1 MTIPGSDGAQPL
13 SGGSRGGRASLAR
26 SLLPGGSVSADVI
39 TLNYRPRRH
48 FQPFHNSLKR
58 WRYVVAHRRAGKSVS
73 FVNELIK
80 RALLNTRDVPVPRYA
95 YVGPTFA
102 QTKDLVWSY
111 LKQYTQDLPGVT
123 YSESELTCRL
133 PNRAM
138 ITLYGG
144 GQAYNRIRGL
154 YLDGAVLDE
163 YPLINPEAL
172 NSVIRPALA
181 DYQGFGIVA
190 GTPAGRDHFYDL
202 KVQAEH
208 SPDLWDVFN
217 IPVTMTNALDPD
229 ELEEMRR
236 QLTPHQFERELMCS
250 FEAPVEN
257 SYYGD
262 LMVQARLDGRLTRVP
277 YDPRAKVITAW
288 DLGMKDLTTIWFAQ
302 KIGQE
307 IRFIDFYQN
316 SGKGLDHYA
325 RVLQGRG
332 YLYGSHLL
340 PHDIKIR
347 ELGTGRSRFETLLSL
362 GLEPLVVPDHGIA
375 DGISGVRSIIP
386 IAWFD
391 EAKCELGIDALRSYH
406 VQTAPTGMTV
416 RDAPA
421 HTWASH
427 ACDAMRYFAMGLHLT
442 TAWSPGAIRRNVKGI
457 I

>member
-1 MTIPGSDGAQPL
+1 MTDPNVLVLQ
-13 SGGSRGGRASLAR
+13 
-26 SLLPGGSVSADVI
+26 
-39 TLNYRPRRH
+39 YRPRAH
-48 FQPFHNSLKR
+48 FKPFHASDKR
-58 WRYVVAHRRAGKSVS
+58 WRFVVAHRRAGKSVS
-73 FVNELIK
+73 FINELIK
-80 RALLNTRDVPVPRYA
+80 RALLNTRDLPAPRYA
-95 YVGPTFA
+95 YIGPTFA
-102 QTKDLVWSY
+102 QAKDLVWNY
-111 LKQYTQDLPGVT
+111 LKQYTKDIPGVSF
-123 YSESELTCRL
+123 SESELTCKL
-133 PNRAM
+133 PNRAL

-163 YPLINPEAL
+163 FPLINPEAL

-190 GTPAGRDHFYDL
+190 GTPAGRDHFFDL
-202 KVQAEH
+202 KVQAERA
-208 SPDLWDVFN
+208 PDLWDVFN
-217 IPVTMTNALDPD
+217 IPVTETNALDPD
-229 ELEEMRR
+229 ELAEMQR
-236 QLTPHQFERELMCS
+236 QLTPHQYEREMLCS

-262 LMVQARLDGRLTRVP
+262 LMVAAKMEGRLCSVP
-277 YDPRAKVITAW
+277 VEPRAKVITAW

-302 KIGQE
+302 KVGQE
-307 IRFIDFYQN
+307 IHFIDFYQS

-325 RVLQGRG
+325 RVLQEKG
-332 YLYGSHLL
+332 YLYGHHLL
-340 PHDIKIR
+340 PHDIKMR

-362 GLEPLVVPDHGIA
+362 GIEPLIVPDHSVA
-375 DGISGVRSIIP
+375 DGIAGVRSVIP

-391 EAKCELGIDALRSYH
+391 QTKCELGIDALRSYH
-406 VQTAPTGMTV
+406 VQMAPSGATV

-427 ACDAMRYFAMGLHLT
+427 AADAMRYFAMGLHLT

>member
-1 MTIPGSDGAQPL
+1 MTEVTIS
-13 SGGSRGGRASLAR
+13 
-26 SLLPGGSVSADVI
+26 
-39 TLNYRPRRH
+39 YRPRKH
-48 FQPFHNSLKR
+48 FRPFHDSLKR
-58 WRYVVAHRRAGKSVS
+58 WRFVVAHRRAGKSVS
-73 FVNELIK
+73 FINELIK
-80 RALLNTRDVPVPRYA
+80 RALLNPRDLPAPRYA
-95 YVGPTFA
+95 YIGPTFA
-102 QTKDLVWSY
+102 QTKDLVWGY
-111 LKQYTQDLPGVT
+111 LKQYTRELPGVS
-123 YSESELTCRL
+123 YMESELTCKL

-138 ITLYGG
+138 ISLYGG

-163 YPLINPEAL
+163 FPLINPEAL

-181 DYQGFGIVA
+181 DYAGFGIVA

-202 KVQAEH
+202 KVQAERA
-208 SPDLWDVFN
+208 PDLWDVFS
-217 IPVTMTNALDPD
+217 IPVTETDALDPD
-229 ELEEMRR
+229 ELAEMQRT
-236 QLTPHQFERELMCS
+236 LTPHQYEREMLCS

-262 LMVQARLDGRLTRVP
+262 LMVAAKMDGRLTRVP

-307 IRFIDFYQN
+307 IRFIDFYQS

-325 RVLQGRG
+325 ALLQSKK
-332 YLYGSHLL
+332 YLYGYHLL

-362 GLEPLVVPDHGIA
+362 GLEPMVVPDHSIA
-375 DGISGVRSIIP
+375 DGISGVRSVIP

-391 EAKCELGIDALRSYH
+391 EEKCELGIDALRSYH
-406 VQTAPTGMTV
+406 VQVAPSGATV

-427 ACDAMRYFAMGLHLT
+427 AADAMRYFAMGLHLT
-442 TAWSPGAIRRNVKGI
+442 TAWAPGAIKRNVKGI
-457 I
+457 V

>member
-1 MTIPGSDGAQPL
+1 MTD
-13 SGGSRGGRASLAR
+13 
-26 SLLPGGSVSADVI
+26 I
-39 TLNYRPRRH
+39 TIGYRPRQH
-48 FQPFHNSLKR
+48 FRPFHASQKR
-58 WRYVVAHRRAGKSVS
+58 WRYVVAHRRAGKSVA
-73 FVNELIK
+73 FINDLI
-80 RALLNTRDVPVPRYA
+80 RAALQNSRDLPVPRYA

-102 QTKDLVWSY
+102 QAKDLVWNY
-111 LKQYTQDLPGVT
+111 IKQYTKDLPGVT
-123 YSESELTCRL
+123 YSESELTCKL
-133 PNRAM
+133 PNRAL

-163 YPLINPEAL
+163 YPLINSEAL

-190 GTPAGRDHFYDL
+190 GTPAGRDHFFDL
-202 KVQAEH
+202 KVQAERQ
-208 SPDLWDVFN
+208 PDLWDVFN
-217 IPVTMTNALDPD
+217 IPVTETNALDPD
-229 ELEEMRR
+229 ELAEMQRTM
-236 QLTPHQFERELMCS
+236 TPHQYQREMLCS

-262 LMVQARLDGRLTRVP
+262 LMVSAKMDGRLTRVP
-277 YDPRAKVITAW
+277 ADPRLKTITAW

-307 IRFIDFYQN
+307 IRFIDFYQS

-325 RVLQGRG
+325 RVLQEKG
-332 YLYGSHLL
+332 YLYGHHLL

-362 GLEPLVVPDHGIA
+362 GLEPMVVPDHSIA
-375 DGISGVRSIIP
+375 DGISGVRSVIP

-391 EAKCELGIDALRSYH
+391 EEKCELGIDALRSYH
-406 VQTAPTGMTV
+406 VQVAPSGATV

-427 ACDAMRYFAMGLHLT
+427 AADAMRYFAMGLHLT
-442 TAWSPGAIRRNVKGI
+442 TAWAPGAIKRNVKGI
-457 I
+457 V

>member
-1 MTIPGSDGAQPL
+1 VT
-13 SGGSRGGRASLAR
+13 
-26 SLLPGGSVSADVI
+26 ADVTI
-39 TLNYRPRRH
+39 AYRPRKH
-48 FQPFHNSLKR
+48 FQPFHNSRKR

-73 FVNELIK
+73 FVNDLI
-80 RALLNTRDVPVPRYA
+80 RAALLNPRDVPVPRYA
-95 YVGPTFA
+95 YIGPTFA
-102 QTKDLVWSY
+102 QAKDLVWSY
-111 LKQYTQDLPGVT
+111 CKQYTQDLPGVS
-123 YSESELTCRL
+123 YSESELTCKL
-133 PNRAM
+133 PNRAL

-154 YLDGAVLDE
+154 YLDGACLDE

-202 KVQAEH
+202 KIQAERN
-208 SPDLWDVFN
+208 PDLWDVFN
-217 IPVTMTNALDPD
+217 IPVTETDALDPD
-229 ELEEMRR
+229 ELAEMQR
-236 QLTPHQFERELMCS
+236 QLTPHQFEREMMCS

-262 LMVQARLDGRLTRVP
+262 LMVQARMEGRLTKVP

-325 RVLQGRG
+325 RRLQEKG
-332 YLYGSHLL
+332 YLYGAHLL

-362 GLEPLVVPDHGIA
+362 GLEPMVVPDHGIA
-375 DGISGVRSIIP
+375 DGISGVRSVIP
-386 IAWFD
+386 ISWFD
-391 EAKCELGIDALRSYH
+391 EEKCELGIDALRSYH
-406 VQTAPTGMTV
+406 VQTAPVGMTV

-427 ACDAMRYFAMGLHLT
+427 AADAMRYFAMGLHLT
-442 TAWSPGAIRRNVKGI
+442 TAWAPGALRRNVKGI

>member
-1 MTIPGSDGAQPL
+1 MSDAITIG
-13 SGGSRGGRASLAR
+13 
-26 SLLPGGSVSADVI
+26 
-39 TLNYRPRRH
+39 YRPRSH
-48 FQPFHNSLKR
+48 FRPFHASQKR
-58 WRYVVAHRRAGKSVS
+58 WRYVVAHRRAGKSVA
-73 FVNELIK
+73 FINDLI
-80 RALLNTRDVPVPRYA
+80 RAALQNTRDVPVPRYA

-102 QTKDLVWSY
+102 QAKDLVWNY
-111 LKQYTQDLPGVT
+111 IKQYTKDLPGVS
-123 YSESELTCRL
+123 YSESELTCKL
-133 PNRAM
+133 PNRAL

-190 GTPAGRDHFYDL
+190 GTPAGRDHFFDQ
-202 KVQAEH
+202 KVQAERN
-208 SPDLWDVFN
+208 PDLWDVFN
-217 IPVTMTNALDPD
+217 IPVTDTNALDPD
-229 ELEEMRR
+229 ELSEMQRTM
-236 QLTPHQFERELMCS
+236 TPHQYQREMLCS

-262 LMVQARLDGRLTRVP
+262 LMVSAKMDGRLTRVP
-277 YDPRAKVITAW
+277 ADPRLKTITAW

-307 IRFIDFYQN
+307 IRFIDFYQS

-325 RVLQGRG
+325 RILQEKG
-332 YLYGSHLL
+332 YLYGHHLL

-362 GLEPLVVPDHGIA
+362 GLEPMVVPDHSIA
-375 DGISGVRSIIP
+375 DGISGVRSVIP

-391 EAKCELGIDALRSYH
+391 EEKCELGIDALRSYH
-406 VQTAPTGMTV
+406 VQVAPSGATV

-427 ACDAMRYFAMGLHLT
+427 AADAMRYFAMGLHLT
-442 TAWSPGAIRRNVKGI
+442 TAWAPGAIKRNVKGI
-457 I
+457 V